1 MVTDVQVVVDCIHK
15 LSSRLCM
22 FKSMWHGQPYAE
34 KKFRVSG
41 KVIRREDMLQSL
53 HVKNLALIEET
64 EVEFGRGLNIL
75 TGETGAGKSVLIGS
89 VNLALGGKF
98 DKDMLRRGADS
109 CLVELIF
116 QTEDTK
122 VALKLE
128 ELEIPE
134 EEDGTVIISRRMQ
147 PGRSVCKI
155 NGETVTARQIKELA
169 ELLIDIHG
177 QHEHQSLLHKKK
189 HMEILD
195 DYCGE
200 AFKAPAEKVSSLY
213 RECRELKQKIEEE
226 AMDEEAK
233 ARQQAMAEFEYKE
246 IEDARLKVGEDEEL
260 ENQYRKMV
268 NSKKITE
275 NLAESYQLTGSDN
288 EGAGSLLS
296 RALRDLGS
304 VTMYDSRL
312 MQLEEQLNE
321 IDNLL
326 SDYNHDV
333 SEYLSDMEFDE
344 EDFEATEE
352 RLNLI
357 NHLKGKYGKTIED
370 VLAYSEE
377 CSKTIEKLAD
387 YDAYMERLK
396 CRYQEKEKALMEA
409 CRVLSEKR
417 KENAAELTIRLE
429 KALVNLNFLSVEFDI
444 AVRPEQVVTELGYDE
459 VEFLISTNPGESLKP
474 LAQVASGGELSRV
487 MLAIKTVLAGKD
499 SIDTLI
505 FDEIDTGI
513 SGRTAWK
520 VSEQLNVAAK
530 EHQVICITHLP
541 QIAAMADVHFVIE
554 KSSTDET
561 TITHI
566 RRTDEEESLKE
577 LARLLGS
584 DMLTEAAL
592 PNAREMKELAAEH
605 KILG

>member
-1 MVTDVQVVVDCIHK
+1 
-15 LSSRLCM
+15 
-22 FKSMWHGQPYAE
+22 
-34 KKFRVSG
+34 
-41 KVIRREDMLQSL
+41 MLQSL

-98 DKDMLRRGADS
+98 DKDMLRRGAES

-116 QTEDTK
+116 QTEDPK
-122 VALKLE
+122 VAQKLGQ
-128 ELEIPE
+128 LDIPR

-213 RECRELKQKIEEE
+213 HECKELKQRIEEE

-233 ARQQAMAEFEYKE
+233 ARQQAMAEFEYRE
-246 IEDARLKVGEDEEL
+246 IEEAHLKEGEDEEL
-260 ENQYRKMV
+260 ELQYRKMV
-268 NSKKITE
+268 NSRKITE

-288 EGAGSLLS
+288 DGAGSLLS
-296 RALRDLGS
+296 RALRAIGS
-304 VTMYDSRL
+304 IAMYDPQL
-312 MQLEEQLNE
+312 GQLEEQLNE
-321 IDNLL
+321 IDSLL

-333 SEYLSDMEFDE
+333 SGYLSDMEFDE
-344 EDFEATEE
+344 EDFAAIEE

-357 NHLKGKYGKTIED
+357 NHLKGKYGKTIAE
-370 VLAYSEE
+370 VLAYGEE
-377 CSKTIEKLAD
+377 CEKTLEKLAD
-387 YDAYMERLK
+387 YDAYMDHLK
-396 CRYQEKEKALMEA
+396 CQCQEKEKELLAA
-409 CRVLSEKR
+409 CKVLSEIR

-429 KALVNLNFLSVEFDI
+429 EALVNLNFLSVEFDI
-444 AVRPEQVVTELGYDE
+444 AVRPEQTVTALGFDD
-459 VEFLISTNPGESLKP
+459 VEFLISTNPGEALKP

-487 MLAIKTVLAGKD
+487 MLAIKTVLAGRD

-530 EHQVICITHLP
+530 AHQVICITHLP
-541 QIAAMADVHFVIE
+541 QIAAMADEHFVIE

-561 TITHI
+561 TITDI
-566 RRTDEEESLKE
+566 RRTNEEESLKE

-584 DMLTEAAL
+584 DVLTEAAL
-592 PNAREMKELAAEH
+592 TNAREMKELAAAH
-605 KILG
+605 K